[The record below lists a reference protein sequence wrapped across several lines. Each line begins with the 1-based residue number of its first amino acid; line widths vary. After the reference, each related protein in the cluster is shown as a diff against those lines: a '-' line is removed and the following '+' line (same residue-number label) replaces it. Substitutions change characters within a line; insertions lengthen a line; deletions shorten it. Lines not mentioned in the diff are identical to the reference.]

1 MVKSNG
7 KKETTPSYIKSLEK
21 VFQESNKERRTA
33 FYCYGAWRQS
43 KRKREFYEYAR
54 KLENTMGIPRYNPD
68 LGIPLGQRKI
78 APYLISKENVLVEG
92 EDMHICNNAAIMQ
105 LFDDIARTAIMDLT
119 PVHEILQ
126 KRLGKAV
133 TPETL
138 NRVMEV
144 WNHTIG
150 GAAAVQEHMF
160 EINPLLVKDGYV
172 KLFCGDDRV
181 TDLLDKRIVLDINRL
196 FSPEKATFLKK
207 ELGDKI
213 FALARIP
220 TIAVRNYGSAMTK
233 RWVSTT
239 CLSAFANVYGISGET
254 AINTLVYTLKH
265 RTIIGI
271 GDTIAVRYGRG
282 ENSPGGIP
290 FGYICDI
297 VQTDRVYPDDPVK
310 YLLDVAEI
318 SSIMLDAGWLQQ
330 MLSGGLG
337 APIRVLFLMSNDVF
351 DNIVEHMADWVKE
364 KYGGYGKAP
373 WTISTIEEVAKVVA
387 KYCQDIYDSSPL
399 VCEMLFGGSLRSRV
413 MAYSTAIIGGLAS
426 GHPMI
431 GVEAAHLSQMIRK
444 ERTGRLGFFA
454 QDQFHNQGHANDWT
468 LLTDQSQV
476 MEMRNASYPDY
487 NVVANLTT
495 FPSAIAGAYIA
506 RGGAYACNPLVKIAF
521 SENLSGFD
529 FGNIRRTLV
538 KGALREFMPE
548 GERDPVIPP
557 H

>member
-1 MVKSNG
+1 MVEPK
-7 KKETTPSYIKSLEK
+7 KKEPLPDYVKALEN
-21 VFQESNKERRTA
+21 VFQESNKERRTT
-33 FYCYGAWRQS
+33 FYRYGAWRQS
-43 KRKREFYEYAR
+43 KRKKEFYKYAR
-54 KLENTMGIPRYNPD
+54 QLEKEMGLPRYNPE

-78 APYLISKENVLVEG
+78 APYQISKENVMVEG

-105 LFDDIARTAIMDLT
+105 MFDDVARTAVMDLT

-126 KRLGKAV
+126 KRLGKSV
-133 TPETL
+133 TPDTL

-172 KLFCGDDRV
+172 KLFCGDDKIS
-181 TDLLDKRIVLDINRL
+181 DLLDKRMVVDINRL
-196 FSPEKATFLKK
+196 FPADKAALLKK
-207 ELGDKI
+207 DLGDKI

-233 RWVSTT
+233 RWVATT

-254 AINTLVYTLKH
+254 AINTLVYTLRH
-265 RTIIGI
+265 RTVIGI

-297 VQTDRVYPDDPVK
+297 VQTDRVYPEDPVK

-337 APIRVLFLMSNDVF
+337 APIRVLFLMSNEVF
-351 DNIVEHMADWVKE
+351 DSIVEHMAGWVKE
-364 KYGGYGKAP
+364 KYGGYGRAP
-373 WTISTIEEVAKVVA
+373 CTIATIEDVAQTTA
-387 KYCQDIYDSSPL
+387 KYCQDMYDSSPL
-399 VCEMLFGGSLRSRV
+399 VSEMLFGGSLRSRV
-413 MAYSTAIIGGLAS
+413 MAYSAAITGGLAS
-426 GHPMI
+426 AHPMI
-431 GVEAAHLSQMIRK
+431 GVEAAHLTQMIRK

-468 LLTDQSQV
+468 LLTDQAQV
-476 MEMRNASYPDY
+476 MELRNASYPDY

-495 FPSAIAGAYIA
+495 FPSAIAGSYIA
-506 RGGAYACNPLVKIAF
+506 RGGAYACNPVIKVAF
-521 SENLSGFD
+521 SENLAGFD
-529 FGNIRRTLV
+529 FGNIRKSLV